1 MNDVPLTL
9 VDSGE
14 NSDPT
19 STSNWFKVI
28 PPKHV
33 RERWARKIKALRRPT
48 GSLALPAIATTATLH
63 FTNTI
68 DAGDSL
74 MAFGLTS
81 LIVGYD
87 TTIAVCR
94 TKRVHSADT
103 TASENR
109 ATTDAPTR
117 RTA

>member
-9 VDSGE
+9 VGNDGSGDQPS
-14 NSDPT
+14 N
-19 STSNWFKVI
+19 SNWFKVI

-33 RERWARKIKALRRPT
+33 RDRWAHKIKALRRPI
-48 GSLALPAIATTATLH
+48 GSLALPAIAATATLH
-63 FTNTI
+63 FTHTI
-68 DAGDSL
+68 EAGDSL

-87 TTIAVCR
+87 TTVAVCR
-94 TKRVHSADT
+94 TKRVTSLNAIAGVGQT
-103 TASENR
+103 P
-109 ATTDAPTR
+109 TDAPAR

>member
-14 NSDPT
+14 NADP
-19 STSNWFKVI
+19 SSSSNWFKVI

-33 RERWARKIKALRRPT
+33 RERWARKIKALHRPI

-68 DAGDSL
+68 EAGDSL

-94 TKRVHSADT
+94 TKRVNPADAP
-103 TASENR
+103 ASKNR
-109 ATTDAPTR
+109 TTTDTLAR